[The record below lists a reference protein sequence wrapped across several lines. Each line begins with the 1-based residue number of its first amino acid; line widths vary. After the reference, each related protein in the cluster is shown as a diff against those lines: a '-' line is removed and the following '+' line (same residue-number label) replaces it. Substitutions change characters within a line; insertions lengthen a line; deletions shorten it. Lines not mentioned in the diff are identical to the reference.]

1 MQKKQMKFF
10 WIIFLFTGCLPH
22 LYAQEVQCNCRPN
35 RFLPF
40 NNTDL
45 TFHQEV
51 KINNEEANFIIYAPI
66 ISSDTIM
73 LKLIS
78 DQFLWK
84 FKNEQAPFLTLNES
98 ASFSDFNAS
107 FRIKI
112 AKRKRIFFHE
122 KITLELEP
130 VFNFA
135 TTNAPMLHKIILHS
149 KKGINR
155 MVFQNG
161 NKKLTCFLPF
171 LKFKNL

>member
-1 MQKKQMKFF
+1 MRKKQMKLF
-10 WIIFLFTGCLPH
+10 WIIILFTGCLTRLH
-22 LYAQEVQCNCRPN
+22 AQEVQCKCRPN

-40 NNTDL
+40 NKTTL
-45 TFHQEV
+45 TFHQE
-51 KINNEEANFIIYAPI
+51 INIDNLESNFIIYAPI
-66 ISSDTIM
+66 ISNDTIM

-84 FKNEQAPFLTLNES
+84 FKDEQTPFLTLNES

-107 FRIKI
+107 FRIKLSN
-112 AKRKRIFFHE
+112 RRNFLFHE

-130 VFNFA
+130 VYNFA
-135 TTNAPMLHKIILHS
+135 TTNAPMLHKIMLHS
-149 KKGINR
+149 EKGINR
-155 MVFQNG
+155 MVFKNG

>member
-1 MQKKQMKFF
+1 MKLF
-10 WIIFLFTGCLPH
+10 WIIVLFTVSLPH
-22 LYAQEVQCNCRPN
+22 FWSQEVECYCRPN

-40 NNTDL
+40 NNSAL
-45 TFHQEV
+45 TFYQEIDINKDEV
-51 KINNEEANFIIYAPI
+51 KFIIYTPI

-73 LKLIS
+73 LKLNS

-84 FKNEQAPFLTLNES
+84 FKDEQAPFLTLNES
-98 ASFSDFNAS
+98 AAFSEFNAS
-107 FRIKI
+107 FRIKL
-112 AKRKRIFFHE
+112 AKRKSLLFHE

-135 TTNAPMLHKIILHS
+135 TTNAPMLYKIKLHS

-161 NKKLTCFLPF
+161 NKKLTCFIPF
-171 LKFKNL
+171 LKFKNH